1 MLFTLFVLLDGDHV
15 IIDRLSAI
23 VDFHLDIRMRL
34 CDLFTDRIRC
44 IFPGIL
50 PVVDADNRRIL
61 IDELFDHI
69 QHRSL
74 KLLPNGKDSLIA
86 DAHKIILLDLL
97 VIDHGIAHRIGHL
110 TGLYRA
116 KLLAHALCILLRCA
130 VRNIVDERRD
140 SLRDRLGRDHDDLP
154 DWLRE

>member
-1 MLFTLFVLLDGDHV
+1 
-15 IIDRLSAI
+15 
-23 VDFHLDIRMRL
+23 MRL

-140 SLRDRLGRDHDDLP
+140 SLRDRLGRDHDDLFVLHKRGCLIGCENNILVIRKNK
-154 DWLRE
+154 DILRVHFFDGV